1 MQIFLLFI
9 IKSFFSINND
19 YENLIKPYWSNSKSS
34 KILKPNSKNKPSFNI
49 EENPKTINSIY
60 PEKAACEFLK
70 LIGIKNNLNKLKTI
84 FIGEE
89 YINNV
94 IDVVPEGQA
103 LVNNTI
109 QDVINLRMDKNF
121 NLDFLAQSSG
131 LNNINIVTDK
141 TIPLEY
147 LNFIKNKIKVISFFV
162 MRTQQSK
169 TSLFKNR

>member
-1 MQIFLLFI
+1 M
-9 IKSFFSINND
+9 
-19 YENLIKPYWSNSKSS
+19 
-34 KILKPNSKNKPSFNI
+34 
-49 EENPKTINSIY
+49 
-60 PEKAACEFLK
+60 
-70 LIGIKNNLNKLKTI
+70 
-84 FIGEE
+84 GEE

-147 LNFIKNKIKVISFFV
+147 LNFIKNKIKVISFLW

-169 TSLFKNR
+169 TSLFQK